1 MVAKIFNVISP
12 FIVGQIDSR
21 RLQMRK
27 LLIVLMSLV
36 LLAATAMPGLA
47 RTRHRRHR
55 HTVYYSYSTKRTFW
69 QKHRDKLTTA
79 MGAAGGAIIGGVAG
93 GGKGA
98 AIGTLAGGTG
108 AAVYTYKVRKRNRRY

>member
-1 MVAKIFNVISP
+1 
-12 FIVGQIDSR
+12 
-21 RLQMRK
+21 MRK

-36 LLAATAMPGLA
+36 LLVATAMPSLA
-47 RTRHRRHR
+47 RTRHRHYRR
-55 HTVYYSYSTKRTFW
+55 HTVYYSYSSKRTFW

-79 MGAAGGAIIGGVAG
+79 MGAAGGAIIGGIAG

-108 AAVYTYKVRKRNRRY
+108 AAVYTYKIRKRNRRY